1 MSHAESPN
9 GSPAAAAATEDE
21 TEAVTAVEGTEQ
33 TAVDSTDQA
42 QPVNEVQKS
51 LAQLLGK
58 IHFKKSNVSKIDICE
73 TLFALCLEIFFCIF

>member
-21 TEAVTAVEGTEQ
+21 TEAVTAVDGTEQ

-58 IHFKKSNVSKIDICE
+58 IHFSTIFQTIKSIYNPFSS
-73 TLFALCLEIFFCIF
+73 